1 LCQSAGASS
10 IQISVQTEWQQF
22 LWRAFFNNQRTTM
35 GRSAKRRRRCSSNEQ
50 DDDSL
55 ALMPLLKTARL
66 APNDSKISSGVTLHR
81 RLRDD
86 NTLQHSILLGDLVA
100 VQAHDHDPPSWPVPL
115 TTFPYSSG
123 WRLAQVVAFDEDNV
137 SVRWFRSLSKT
148 DVVWQHLV
156 GPKKP
161 WRAAV
166 LQVTELDPHLV
177 FEDDV
182 TATVPVSLV
191 LPAFITML
199 PSSARGQSP
208 EPYFDEE
215 DIAWHIFCKCTHR
228 LVQQAQH
235 NWTLERC
242 RDWDSYSD
250 AVATATTVPAPLLRA
265 WQSSMSAMQQQAFQ
279 NRPMTTPRLQINR
292 LEVDPATVQPC
303 SAPVYQCSV
312 TEAKGKKVLE
322 FFTGLEWPWDGSHWA
337 NCPNGTP
344 RRRSVLTVG
353 QVVALRAP
361 PFANHPTHPFVVPW
375 SAAQVVALYRK
386 DTYFLQVRWLCP
398 WANAPAEARQA
409 AGWSQAD
416 AWTQSQQQVERHFLE
431 VNHVAHDIPLSH
443 VLGRVVT
450 HGSAASDEVPIVVRY
465 ALDNDQVRTVSGW
478 SLTTKQLPAPLSRG
492 LLAPDSFTAQHATLR
507 AAYEAYSRQIH
518 GVRTTAVTLQQG
530 QWTDLVHDEEEEE
543 NALSCHST
551 WPRDLLLPSP
561 LVPSSSP
568 DYILWRAPATGPT
581 FFHRLDVVTRPQ
593 RCHCRVTGKKG
604 SPPVSWTVQL
614 GDVVCLAVASG
625 TPPQTNDQSPWFP
638 FVGPWRLAQVLAI
651 YQSDNDDLR
660 LEVRW
665 LYRQSDLPRRVHGW
679 MPTTNDSEVFETDD
693 VVNDVPADWILGRV
707 QLALLPTAAP
717 MPTDGV
723 PLVRARCRF
732 YYAQERFQPLSAWQQ
747 NIQRGCQL
755 SRHAARHPELAAA
768 MAERFSWPEPMTT
781 TSTVPD
787 AAPVLF
793 TRSVQGQNVDF
804 FVTAWVPFCSDRYLD
819 RTLRGGLDHE
829 WPRFWQLAVGDVVA
843 AKLESTTD
851 SAPGEVYRPFAQPW
865 RACQILSLSRSADG
879 VLRVEVRA
887 LRTHF
892 DDMDSGL
899 PHVYET
905 KEAVVQTLA
914 QEDLYG
920 PLTLLLGSDPQKF
933 DHVWRQGSD
942 PKPPIA
948 PCLYQGMFCL
958 EMNAPIAR
966 SERIIDGLLKR
977 GIAYSNEYQPSEVPL
992 VVQSGRR
999 QVRVFNSP
1007 EYDTGEESVVED
1019 FEDEESEGVQTEAED
1034 RCSLTTPPF
1043 HIDRSSRSKYYSSL
1057 SVCPPYDDYA
1067 TVVPSDVLESPP
1079 VWTVKLGDMVIV
1091 RSSDS
1096 FAGPATYLGSALKKS
1111 RYFPMTECWG
1121 IAEVV
1126 TIRECCSQKNDSSE
1140 TSVEIRW
1147 FYRHAELPV
1156 SLRKSVHPAKSPFS
1170 CEEVYESDHYDEVE
1184 PESLLAPAVLYAQSS
1199 RVQENHSVIGMPVLE
1214 FVCHQAFSLS
1224 RNSWVPSGD
1233 LSGRIGRSRANS
1245 GLIRKDP
1252 ALKLALAQLGE
1263 AGLPTNRE
1271 KVIPQSRKDAFRSVL
1286 AKLSITDASKEAS
1299 VKSTALVGREKERGE
1314 VLKFLKDAVAG
1325 VARDNKSAMF
1335 IAGPPVRS
1343 SSRETM
1349 FKLWPNLTIAFILL
1363 GSWENGVCKGN
1374 DQ

>member
-1 LCQSAGASS
+1 
-10 IQISVQTEWQQF
+10 
-22 LWRAFFNNQRTTM
+22 
-35 GRSAKRRRRCSSNEQ
+35 
-50 DDDSL
+50 
-55 ALMPLLKTARL
+55 MPLLKTTRL

-81 RLRDD
+81 RLRDE
-86 NTLQHSILLGDLVA
+86 NTLQHSVHLGDLVA
-100 VQAHDHDPPSWPVPL
+100 VEAHDHDPASWPVPL

-123 WRLAQVVAFDEDNV
+123 WRLAQVVAFDNDNIC
-137 SVRWFRSLSKT
+137 VRWFRSLSKT

-156 GPKKP
+156 GPKQP

-177 FEDDV
+177 FEDV
-182 TATVPVSLV
+182 MTAAIPVAHV
-191 LPAFITML
+191 LPCVITIL

-208 EPYFDEE
+208 EPYFSNEDE
-215 DIAWHIFCKCTHR
+215 DVPAWHIFCKCTHR
-228 LVQQAQH
+228 LVKSDD

-250 AVATATTVPAPLLRA
+250 AVATGTAVPPPLLRA
-265 WQSSMSAMQQQAFQ
+265 WQSSLADLQFAFQ

-303 SAPVYQCSV
+303 SAPVYQCS
-312 TEAKGKKVLE
+312 EAKDKKDLE

-337 NCPNGTP
+337 NRPNGTP
-344 RRRSVLTVG
+344 SSRRSVLTVG

-361 PFANHPTHPFVVPW
+361 PFALNHNPTHPFVVPW
-375 SAAQVVALYRK
+375 SAAQVLALYRK

-398 WANAPAEARQA
+398 WAAMPAEARLA
-409 AGWSQAD
+409 AGWSRAD
-416 AWTQSQQQVERHFLE
+416 AWTRQQNADERHFLE

-450 HGSAASDEVPIVVRY
+450 DGSAADDEVPIVVRY
-465 ALDNDQVRTVSGW
+465 ALDNNQVRPVSGW
-478 SLTTKQLPAPLSRG
+478 SSLTTKQLPAPLGRG

-507 AAYEAYSRQIH
+507 AAYETYSRQIL
-518 GVRTTAVTLQQG
+518 GVRSTAVTLQQG
-530 QWTDLVHDEEEEE
+530 QWTDVVVPNDEEEDTIT
-543 NALSCHST
+543 SHST
-551 WPRDLLLPSP
+551 WPRDLLLPAP
-561 LVPSSSP
+561 LVPSASP
-568 DYILWRAPATGPT
+568 DYILWRAPATGPR
-581 FFHRLDVVTRPQ
+581 FFHRLNVVTRPQ
-593 RCHCRVTGKKG
+593 RCHSRVTGKKG

-614 GDVVCLAVASG
+614 GDVVCLAVALG
-625 TPPQTNDQSPWFP
+625 TPPQTDERQPWFP
-638 FVGPWRLAQVLAI
+638 FVGPWRLAQILAI

-679 MPTTNDSEVFETDD
+679 MPATNDLEVFETDD

-707 QLALLPTAAP
+707 QLTFLPAAAP
-717 MPTDGV
+717 MQTDGV

-768 MAERFSWPEPMTT
+768 MAQRFSWSEPM
-781 TSTVPD
+781 TSTVP
-787 AAPVLF
+787 ATAPVLF

-804 FVTAWVPFCSDRYLD
+804 FVTTWVPFRSDRYLAT
-819 RTLRGGLDHE
+819 TLRGGLDHE
-829 WPRFWQLAVGDVVA
+829 WPRFWQLAAGDVVA
-843 AKLESTTD
+843 SKLESTTD
-851 SAPGEVYRPFAQPW
+851 SAPGEVYRPFFQPW
-865 RACQILSLSRSADG
+865 TACQILSLYRSIEG
-879 VLRVEVRA
+879 SLGIEVRA

-966 SERIIDGLLKR
+966 SERMIDGLLKR

-992 VVQSGRR
+992 VVQSVRR

-1019 FEDEESEGVQTEAED
+1019 FEEESEGMQTEAED

-1043 HIDRSSRSKYYSSL
+1043 HIDRSSGSKYYSSL

-1096 FAGPATYLGSALKKS
+1096 FAGPAAYLGSTLKKS

-1126 TIRECCSQKNDSSE
+1126 TIRECCSEKNDSSE

-1156 SLRKSVHPAKSPFS
+1156 SLRKSVHPAKSPFA

-1199 RVQENHSVIGMPVLE
+1199 RVQENHTVIGMPFLE

-1263 AGLPTNRE
+1263 AGLSANRE
-1271 KVIPQSRKDAFRSVL
+1271 KAIPQSRKDAFRSVL
-1286 AKLSITDASKEAS
+1286 TKLSITDASKEAS

-1343 SSRETM
+1343 SRETM
-1349 FKLWPNLTIAFILL
+1349 FKLWPDLTIAFILL
-1363 GSWENGVCKGN
+1363 GSWENGLCKGN